1 MFFNEGIILNIHQS
15 IMQRSEIESIKKEFD
30 QELENTS
37 TTAELEQV
45 RIKYLGRNGIVTK
58 LFDELKAVP
67 SEDKPIYGKLLN
79 SLRAA
84 VTESFNNKKIRLE
97 SGKSSD
103 SPTLDLTLPGKKV
116 KLGSKHIL
124 TQTLFE
130 IKSIFKGLG
139 FSVYDGPELES
150 DYYNFEALNFPA
162 DHPARDMQDTF
173 FISDK
178 FLLRTH
184 TTPVQIRIM
193 EKEQPP
199 IRAIMPGRVYRNE
212 AISSRSYCMF
222 HQVDGIY
229 VDAHVSFAELKGTL
243 VAFAEQFYGDG
254 LKYRFRPSFFPFTE
268 PSAEMDITCYLCN
281 GKGCKVCKHTGWLE
295 ILGCGMVDPNVFKH
309 VNYDSEKYTGYA
321 FGMGIERIA
330 MLKYGIDDIRILF
343 ENDVRFL
350 KQF

>member
-1 MFFNEGIILNIHQS
+1 
-15 IMQRSEIESIKKEFD
+15 MQPSEIENIKSDFSHEISKASD
-30 QELENTS
+30 A
-37 TTAELEQV
+37 AELEQI
-45 RIKYLGRNGIVTK
+45 RIKYLSRNGIVTK
-58 LFDELKAVP
+58 LFEELKYASP
-67 SEDKPIYGKLLN
+67 EDKPTFGKLLN
-79 SLRAA
+79 TLRSQ
-84 VTESFNNKKIRLE
+84 VTDLFNQKKSEVELNKT
-97 SGKSSD
+97 SD
-103 SPTLDLTLPGKKV
+103 SSEIDLSLPGKKV

-150 DYYNFEALNFPA
+150 DYYNFEALNFPP

-173 FISDK
+173 FVSDN

-193 EKEQPP
+193 ENEQPP

-229 VDAHVSFAELKGTL
+229 VDTDVSFAELKGTL
-243 VAFAEQFYGDG
+243 VAFAEQFYGEG

-268 PSAEMDITCYLCN
+268 PSAEMDITCYICK
-281 GKGCKVCKHTGWLE
+281 GKGCRVCKQSGWLE

-309 VNYDSEKYTGYA
+309 VNYDTEKYTGYA

-330 MLKYGIDDIRILF
+330 MLKYGIDDIRIFF
-343 ENDVRFL
+343 ENDLRFL

>member
-1 MFFNEGIILNIHQS
+1 MKQ
-15 IMQRSEIESIKKEFD
+15 SEIEKIKADFNEEIEKA
-30 QELENTS
+30 S
-37 TTAELEQV
+37 TATELEQI
-45 RIKYLGRNGIVTK
+45 RIKYLGRNGIITR
-58 LFDELKAVP
+58 LFDELKSV
-67 SEDKPIYGKLLN
+67 STEDKPTFGKLLN
-79 SLRAA
+79 NLRRETTELFNKQKA
-84 VTESFNNKKIRLE
+84 VIESE
-97 SGKSSD
+97 QSSD
-103 SPTLDLTLPGKKV
+103 SKGIDLTLPGKNV
-116 KLGSKHIL
+116 KIGSRHIL

-150 DYYNFEALNFPA
+150 DYYNFEALNFPP

-173 FISDK
+173 FVSEK
-178 FLLRTH
+178 FVLRTH

-229 VDAHVSFAELKGTL
+229 VDTDVSFAELKGTL
-243 VAFAEQFYGDG
+243 VSFAEQFYGEG

-268 PSAEMDITCYLCN
+268 PSAEMDITCYICK
-281 GKGCKVCKHTGWLE
+281 GKGCRVCKHSGWLE
-295 ILGCGMVDPNVFKH
+295 ILGCGMVDPNVFKY

-330 MLKYGIDDIRILF
+330 MLKYGIDDIRIFF
-343 ENDVRFL
+343 ENDLRFL

>member
-1 MFFNEGIILNIHQS
+1 
-15 IMQRSEIESIKKEFD
+15 MQHSEIERIKKDFEH
-30 QELENTS
+30 EIEKAS

-45 RIKYLGRNGIVTK
+45 RIKYLSRNGIVTR
-58 LFDELKAVP
+58 LFDELKSVP
-67 SEDKPIYGKLLN
+67 GEEKPIFGKLLN
-79 SLRAA
+79 SLRNE
-84 VTESFNNKKIRLE
+84 VTESFNSKKSLIE
-97 SGKSSD
+97 SNQSSD
-103 SPTLDLTLPGKKV
+103 STEIDLTLPGKKV
-116 KLGSKHIL
+116 KIGSRHIL

-150 DYYNFEALNFPA
+150 EYYNFEALNFPP

-173 FISDK
+173 FVSDK

-229 VDAHVSFAELKGTL
+229 VDTDVSFAELKGTL
-243 VAFAEQFYGDG
+243 VSFAEQFYGEG

-268 PSAEMDITCYLCN
+268 PSAEMDITCYICK
-281 GKGCKVCKHTGWLE
+281 GKGCRVCKQSGWLE

-330 MLKYGIDDIRILF
+330 MLKYGIDDIRIFF
-343 ENDVRFL
+343 ENDLRFL